1 MSMKLQTKIFELI
14 ITWAVIYDIY
24 SPSSE
29 SFMGSMLTIALIVA
43 PGKYDF
49 RERRTVIESQLSS
62 KLINKK

>member
-1 MSMKLQTKIFELI
+1 M
-14 ITWAVIYDIY
+14 YDIY